1 MEPRFEVSFIADE
14 QLFREFGETHA
25 AGNKRPRLLIV
36 CGFLLLICSGLL
48 FLLTVQTGDGISS
61 FAVFTLL
68 MGLFAVVYG
77 LFYGRILGTNSYK
90 ISDRTF
96 AGQPVVCRFDDA
108 YFYTMTRLQTATVR
122 YEGIVEV
129 AESDRLFILY
139 TGKGTGHILP
149 KSGFALGTP
158 EQFREFIAA
167 HTGRPVQTISM
178 RKSARNRT
186 LCLIA
191 AAAVLATDMAGP
203 LLYAGYL
210 RRAPST
216 LTVDNYS
223 ITVAGRFDENPES
236 AYDLEAYRD
245 QEIYV
250 LACYYTQEDMA
261 YYCGEQDSTEDY
273 LRAFTASIEGIR
285 QVEYG
290 ILPGGAPYC
299 AYYWSDENGVSY
311 FYINSFRADLGRGG
325 YWLTE
330 LCCVGE
336 ERSQYED
343 TFLAW
348 ADSVRIS

>member
-14 QLFREFGETHA
+14 PLFREFGETHA
-25 AGNKRPRLLIV
+25 ARNKRPRLLIV

-48 FLLTVQTGDGISS
+48 FLSMVGTGDGLSP

-77 LFYGRILGTNSYK
+77 LFYGRILGTSSYK
-90 ISDRTF
+90 ISGRTF
-96 AGQPVVCRFDDA
+96 VGQPVTCRFDDA
-108 YFYTMTRLQTATVR
+108 YFYTLTRLQTSTIC
-122 YEGIVEV
+122 YEGIVEAV
-129 AESDRLFILY
+129 ESDRLFVLY

-149 KSGFALGTP
+149 KSGFTLGTP

-167 HTGRPVQTISM
+167 RTGRPVRTISM
-178 RKSARNRT
+178 RKNART

-191 AAAVLATDMAGP
+191 AAAVLAADMAGP

-223 ITVAGRFDENPES
+223 ITVVGRFDENPES

-250 LACYYTQEDMA
+250 LACYYTQEDMV
-261 YYCGEQDSTEDY
+261 YYCGEQDSAGDY
-273 LRAFTASIEGIR
+273 LREFTESMEGVR

-290 ILPGGAPYC
+290 ILPGGAPYS
-299 AYYWSDENGVSY
+299 AYYWSDENDVSF
-311 FYINSFRADLGRGG
+311 FYISSFCADPERGG

-330 LCCVGE
+330 LCCVE
-336 ERSQYED
+336 EKRSQYED